1 MMSTLKHTAFLATA
15 LVALAACA
23 PAAPPEAPDTSAADI
38 AAIKADSLVW
48 FDLYNAGDADGVA
61 ALHAEDAVIMPPNA
75 SMVAGRAA
83 IRDYLASDIENSMA
97 AGFTFVGDT
106 VTDGAAGG
114 DTAWI
119 TGTFSVNDASG
130 VTVDTGKYLTVFGRT
145 NGEWL
150 IVRDTWNSDTPVAA
164 AEVPE
169 AETE

>member
-1 MMSTLKHTAFLATA
+1 MNMLKHTAFLATA
-15 LVALAACA
+15 LVAMAACT

-38 AAIKADSLVW
+38 AAIKADSLAW

-61 ALHAEDAVIMPPNA
+61 ALYAEDGAIMPPNA
-75 SMVAGRAA
+75 PMMVGRAA
-83 IRDYLASDIENSMA
+83 IRDYLASDIENSME
-97 AGFTFVGDT
+97 AGITFVGDE

-130 VTVDTGKYLTVFGRT
+130 ATVDTGKDLTVFGRT

-150 IVRDTWNSDTPVAA
+150 IVRDIWNSDVPTAP
-164 AEVPE
+164 AEAPDPE
-169 AETE
+169 AQ